1 MNLCLDIDNI
11 DIKEVAFYKPIQNKI
26 AHYKN
31 FYKILYNIELFTLN
45 TLIVQ
50 VDVRDLQVIKEN
62 NIYKV
67 SFIIDPVFLE
77 KLKLFETK
85 LLDNFNHI
93 TNKKIMYSFNKFIN
107 KLIYNTTNPTTN
119 IVLRIS
125 GIWESDTQIGI
136 TNKLTVN

>member
-1 MNLCLDIDNI
+1 MIDVRQI
-11 DIKEVAFYKPIQNKI
+11 SYYKPIQNKI

-45 TLIVQ
+45 TIIIK
-50 VDVRDLQVIKEN
+50 VDVKDLQIVKEN

-67 SFIIDPVFLE
+67 SFTADPIFLE
-77 KLKLFETK
+77 KLKSFETAV
-85 LLDNFNHI
+85 LNHFNQI

-107 KLIYNTTNPTTN
+107 KLIYNTTNPTIN
-119 IVLRIS
+119 IMLRIS

-136 TNKLTVN
+136 TNKLTIN

>member
-1 MNLCLDIDNI
+1 MNLCHEIDMI
-11 DIKEVAFYKPIQNKI
+11 DVRQISYYKPIQNKI

-45 TLIVQ
+45 TIIIK
-50 VDVRDLQVIKEN
+50 VDVKDLQIVKEN

-67 SFIIDPVFLE
+67 SFTADPIFLE
-77 KLKLFETK
+77 KLKSFETAV
-85 LLDNFNHI
+85 LNHFNQI

-107 KLIYNTTNPTTN
+107 KLIYNTTNPTIN
-119 IVLRIS
+119 IMLRIS

-136 TNKLTVN
+136 TNKLTIN

>member
-1 MNLCLDIDNI
+1 MDID
-11 DIKEVAFYKPIQNKI
+11 DINNKDVAFYKPIQNKI

-31 FYKILYNIELFTLN
+31 FYKILYNIEMFTLN
-45 TLIVQ
+45 TLIIK
-50 VDVRDLQVIKEN
+50 VDVKDLQVNKEN

-67 SFIIDPVFLE
+67 SFTIDPIFLE
-77 KLKLFETK
+77 KLKLFETN

-93 TNKKIMYSFNKFIN
+93 TNKKVMYSFNKFIN
-107 KLIYNTTNPTTN
+107 KLIYNTTVPTTN

-136 TNKLTVN
+136 TNKLTIN

>member
-31 FYKILYNIELFTLN
+31 FYKILYNIEIFTLN

>member
-11 DIKEVAFYKPIQNKI
+11 HIKDVAFYKPIQNKI

-31 FYKILYNIELFTLN
+31 FYKILYNIEMFTLN
-45 TLIVQ
+45 TLIIQ
-50 VDVRDLQVIKEN
+50 VDVRELQIVKEN

-67 SFIIDPVFLE
+67 SFSIDPVFLE

-107 KLIYNTTNPTTN
+107 KLIYNTTNPNTN

>member
-31 FYKILYNIELFTLN
+31 FYKILYNIELITLN

>member
-1 MNLCLDIDNI
+1 MCIDAININDIS
-11 DIKEVAFYKPIQNKI
+11 FYKPIQNKI

-45 TLIVQ
+45 TIIIQ
-50 VDVRDLQVIKEN
+50 VDVKDLQVVKEN

-67 SFIIDPVFLE
+67 SFTIDPIFLE
-77 KLKLFETK
+77 KLKLLETE

-93 TNKKIMYSFNKFIN
+93 IHKKIMYSFNKFIN
-107 KLIYNTTNPTTN
+107 KLIYNTTNPYTN

-125 GIWESDTQIGI
+125 GIWESDTHIGI
-136 TNKLTVN
+136 TNKLTIN

>member
-1 MNLCLDIDNI
+1 MNI
-11 DIKEVAFYKPIQNKI
+11 DKINIKDVSFYKPIQNKI

-45 TLIVQ
+45 TLIIK
-50 VDVRDLQVIKEN
+50 VDVNDLQVVKDN
-62 NIYKV
+62 SIYKV
-67 SFIIDPVFLE
+67 SFTIDPIFLD
-77 KLKLFETK
+77 KLKLFETS
-85 LLDNFNHI
+85 LLDHFNSI

-107 KLIYNTTNPTTN
+107 KLIYNTTNPNTN

-136 TNKLTVN
+136 TNKLTIN

>member
-11 DIKEVAFYKPIQNKI
+11 HIKDVAFYKPIQNKI

-31 FYKILYNIELFTLN
+31 FYKILYNIEIFTLN

-50 VDVRDLQVIKEN
+50 VDVKDLQVIKEN

-67 SFIIDPVFLE
+67 SFVIDPVFLE
-77 KLKLFETK
+77 KLKIFETK

-93 TNKKIMYSFNKFIN
+93 TNKK
-107 KLIYNTTNPTTN
+107 
-119 IVLRIS
+119 
-125 GIWESDTQIGI
+125 
-136 TNKLTVN
+136 

>member
-1 MNLCLDIDNI
+1 MNLCLEIDNI
-11 DIKEVAFYKPIQNKI
+11 DIKDVAFYKPIQNKI

-31 FYKILYNIELFTLN
+31 FYKILYNIEMFTLN
-45 TLIVQ
+45 TLIIQ
-50 VDVRDLQVIKEN
+50 VDVRELQIVKEN

-67 SFIIDPVFLE
+67 SFSIDPVFLE

-107 KLIYNTTNPTTN
+107 KLIYNTTNPNTN

>member
-11 DIKEVAFYKPIQNKI
+11 YIKDVAFYKPIQNKI

-31 FYKILYNIELFTLN
+31 FYKILYNIEMFTLN
-45 TLIVQ
+45 TLIIQ
-50 VDVRDLQVIKEN
+50 VDIRDLQVIKEN

-67 SFIIDPVFLE
+67 SFSIDPVFLE

-85 LLDNFNHI
+85 LLDNFNQI

-107 KLIYNTTNPTTN
+107 KLIYNTTNPNTN

>member
-1 MNLCLDIDNI
+1 MNLSLDIERVNI
-11 DIKEVAFYKPIQNKI
+11 KDIAFYKPIQNKI

-31 FYKILYNIELFTLN
+31 FYKILYNIEMFTLS
-45 TLIVQ
+45 TLIIQ
-50 VDVRDLQVIKEN
+50 VDVKDLQVVKEN

-77 KLKLFETK
+77 KLKLFEIG

-93 TNKKIMYSFNKFIN
+93 TNKKIMYSFNKFVN
-107 KLIYNTTNPTTN
+107 RLIYNTTTPNTN
-119 IVLRIS
+119 IILRIS

-136 TNKLTVN
+136 TNKLTIN